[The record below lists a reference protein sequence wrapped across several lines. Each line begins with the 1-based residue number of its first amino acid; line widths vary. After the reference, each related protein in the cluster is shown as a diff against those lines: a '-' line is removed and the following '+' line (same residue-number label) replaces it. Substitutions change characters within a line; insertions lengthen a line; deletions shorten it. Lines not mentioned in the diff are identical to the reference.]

1 MVFLLY
7 MMFLLTSISSG
18 TTETRAMFRKP
29 PAVKGRMYLEKT
41 YHSRKS
47 WFHGEL
53 FVQYKYKCTIFLYEQ
68 GLQIIAALEG
78 ERHEG
83 PQQADQGR
91 ADLGSGSLAPGFC
104 LVFIGSSISLE
115 YVPMFVFLAPV
126 KTWLQQDGKITK
138 LMGNLQIQN
147 YLIEHCPCWSKTS
160 YWSNAR

>member
-1 MVFLLY
+1 
-7 MMFLLTSISSG
+7 
-18 TTETRAMFRKP
+18 MFRKP

-53 FVQYKYKCTIFLYEQ
+53 FVQYKYKCTIFLHEQ
-68 GLQIIAALEG
+68 CLQIIAALKG

-91 ADLGSGSLAPGFC
+91 ADLGSGGLPPGFC
-104 LVFIGSSISLE
+104 LLLIGSLIWLE
-115 YVPMFVFLAPV
+115 YFPMFIFLAPV

-138 LMGNLQIQN
+138 LMGDLQIQN
-147 YLIEHCPCWSKTS
+147 SIK
-160 YWSNAR
+160 